1 MQGVVLQKILK
12 KAMGRCDRAMKHLV
26 IDVLHEAD
34 NPVETLVQALEKM
47 TITDS
52 SQRAAEAI
60 QKGDFI

>member
-1 MQGVVLQKILK
+1 MFLHEILK

-26 IDVLHEAD
+26 IDILRETE

-47 TITDS
+47 TITES
-52 SQRAAEAI
+52 SQQAAEAI